1 SPPQTAH
8 HAQQQQQHYQPSEFY
23 HHPGYSHSL
32 PPTPDPSVPQ
42 PGSALGSGGPIS
54 TFPSSASSTAGTTTI
69 RSPSR
74 PLSSSS
80 SSSSSLAAH
89 HPRFH
94 SAFAVRK
101 ATASGELVSR
111 QLGPIRTKHKSKILN
126 YDRKKI
132 CEYHLDN
139 PSHRQDDIAALF
151 GIERSTVSRILKD
164 QDGWLAMN
172 NQSDAA
178 RIAKH
183 RTGRYPAL
191 EARLSDW
198 ADGLIARNRRQRWR
212 AQFPGSQLGA
222 WIGLEGSFRTSL
234 GWCEKF
240 GEKKGLSQRRPVQI
254 MVQFETPPKVE
265 RPRTSQL
272 ATQPVPSAVARF
284 FATPELVLI
293 VLDHLLA
300 DRIDLPVVASVCRR
314 LRTPALQAW
323 VRNLDFHHHGFK
335 GKLEL
340 LQANTHLLA
349 HVRYLRIFNCVEWFD
364 IDNPNRK
371 RPPSFWNQIKTLF
384 SLLAAHTPSHAE
396 GPLLD
401 ILIDVDDGDALYQAL
416 QPHPNLTQRIAALRL
431 FDLCRFLEGRIRR
444 SFDRYSTSGWISLT
458 LLLKDA
464 LPHASSAEN
473 LRVVEY
479 KCYSV
484 SQEVEFRWAAKE
496 IFWSTLAAQCRSL
509 RELGLFISF
518 GYEAK
523 QLLLQASFPSL
534 KSFELK
540 DLTDDEDPLNV
551 EAVTAFLDRH
561 TGLERL
567 HLAKSDLKVWPL
579 GFKQNFP
586 ALQEL
591 YLGGGISLWDE
602 GVLDLIRRQSRLRR
616 LATWTKAPAGQLSPL
631 RALFRSSPD
640 TFKHLPSAENA
651 SVAELNES
659 IKDGARPFRA
669 EAKLTKPAANRTSG
683 NSDDNPF
690 SELGME
696 AWEGV
701 RPEGLKHLTFLQ
713 VTPEAHLVDPDD
725 WHFGQ
730 LFASDL
736 FPNLTELHFRLYDE
750 EGDIPALD
758 VLFRHLAPSTSLR
771 VLGIFDRDRHAPDLP
786 AILLT
791 RHVFPVRFEVLCW
804 SQEQDFLRYS
814 YFRFVADSAETQGSA
829 STSATQVGKLGRLQ
843 AVPARIILTQVGS
856 DGVWH
861 QKPNIGGGAPTATF
875 LNHNGT

>member
-1 SPPQTAH
+1 M
-8 HAQQQQQHYQPSEFY
+8 
-23 HHPGYSHSL
+23 HPTISN
-32 PPTPDPSVPQ
+32 PSVPQ

-240 GEKKGLSQRRPVQI
+240 GEKKGLRLVQ
-254 MVQFETPPKVE
+254 ETPCAP
-265 RPRTSQL
+265 
-272 ATQPVPSAVARF
+272 
-284 FATPELVLI
+284 
-293 VLDHLLA
+293 H
-300 DRIDLPVVASVCRR
+300 R
-314 LRTPALQAW
+314 LRNP
-323 VRNLDFHHHGFK
+323 R
-335 GKLEL
+335 
-340 LQANTHLLA
+340 
-349 HVRYLRIFNCVEWFD
+349 WFD

>member
-1 SPPQTAH
+1 M
-8 HAQQQQQHYQPSEFY
+8 
-23 HHPGYSHSL
+23 HPTISN
-32 PPTPDPSVPQ
+32 PSVPQ

-234 GWCEKF
+234 GW
-240 GEKKGLSQRRPVQI
+240 S
-254 MVQFETPPKVE
+254 
-265 RPRTSQL
+265 
-272 ATQPVPSAVARF
+272 
-284 FATPELVLI
+284 
-293 VLDHLLA
+293 
-300 DRIDLPVVASVCRR
+300 SVCRR